1 MREGLLAVAACA
13 TLVSGC
19 AGLDA
24 KIDASR
30 QDRCQRADWAQVGER
45 DGVEGVTTQA
55 ARYAEICGELFQA
68 GPYREGLQKGLA
80 RRPRPPV

>member
-1 MREGLLAVAACA
+1 MTAVRSAFALAACA
-13 TLVSGC
+13 LLAGC
-19 AGLDA
+19 EAMGD

-45 DGVEGVTTQA
+45 DGVEGVSMGD
-55 ARYAEICGELFQA
+55 RYAHICGDLFQA
-68 GPYREGLQKGLA
+68 APYQDGLRKGAA